1 MLLIRRSAEPA
12 RLPELPVPPVAAPSG
27 KWKTVVVVVAAL
39 TGDLSGSS

>member
-12 RLPELPVPPVAAPSG
+12 RLPELPVAAPSG